1 MTIYKNNAERMKEI
15 NRLSLKIKRTKE
27 EQALLDKLVNE
38 VNEHQ
43 WEKYK

>member
-27 EQALLDKLVNE
+27 ERDLLDKLVKE
-38 VNEHQ
+38 VNEHS